1 MTRVFIRAL
10 SPLSA
15 ARLEQM
21 VGAGGEFA
29 VVEEETP
36 GEESSPDVILVE
48 AGQSDEHPGDTVLE
62 VSGLGAAV
70 VVLADDAPAFL
81 TEEAILSGV
90 RGVLPR
96 SVSQEELGAALRA
109 AAAGLLVVHPDDAGS
124 FFPGRPGTDGSGASG
139 EPLTP
144 REGEVL
150 RAMADGLSNKE
161 IAARLAI
168 SEHTAKFH
176 VGSVMGKLGA
186 ASRTEAVM
194 IAVRRGLVM
203 V

>member
-1 MTRVFIRAL
+1 M
-10 SPLSA
+10 
-15 ARLEQM
+15 
-21 VGAGGEFA
+21 
-29 VVEEETP
+29 
-36 GEESSPDVILVE
+36 
-48 AGQSDEHPGDTVLE
+48 
-62 VSGLGAAV
+62 
-70 VVLADDAPAFL
+70 
-81 TEEAILSGV
+81 
-90 RGVLPR
+90 LPR
-96 SVSQEELGAALRA
+96 SVSQEELAAALRA
-109 AAAGLLVVHPDDAGS
+109 AAAGLLVVHPDDIGPH
-124 FFPGRPGTDGSGASG
+124 FPGRPGGNGAGAHG